1 MEITVEVAEIV
12 KIPWVNFPDH
22 SYPKTESTMGTNAKT
37 KQLLKILIGAAWLD
51 GVIQA
56 EERQHLR
63 RIAAQYELENDP
75 ELQALL
81 SELKS
86 VEAPQCY
93 AWVNEYLGDYP
104 GDEDY
109 SELLEALSGLLYSDG
124 DIQTQEAQLLASLQE
139 SDPSHNHHKSSL
151 DRFLGKVQH
160 LYRRALQK
168 TN

>member
-1 MEITVEVAEIV
+1 MT
-12 KIPWVNFPDH
+12 
-22 SYPKTESTMGTNAKT
+22 KTAKT

-51 GVIQA
+51 GVIEV
-56 EERQHLR
+56 EERQYLR
-63 RIAAQYELENDP
+63 RLAAGYELENDL
-75 ELQALL
+75 ELQTLL

-104 GDEDY
+104 SEQEY

-139 SDPSHNHHKSSL
+139 SDPGHGHPKSSL
-151 DRFLGKVQH
+151 DKFLGKVQR
-160 LYRRALQK
+160 LYLRAVQK
-168 TN
+168 AG

>member
-1 MEITVEVAEIV
+1 M
-12 KIPWVNFPDH
+12 
-22 SYPKTESTMGTNAKT
+22 STKAKT
-37 KQLLKILIGAAWLD
+37 KQLLKILIGGAWLD
-51 GVIQA
+51 GVIQV
-56 EERQHLR
+56 EERQHLQR
-63 RIAAQYELENDP
+63 LAAEYQLENDP

-86 VEAPQCY
+86 VDAPQCY

-139 SDPSHNHHKSSL
+139 SDPSQASPKSSL
-151 DRFLGKVQH
+151 DKFLGKVQR
-160 LYRRALQK
+160 LYRQALK
-168 TN
+168 KAGWKVGVSPWPDSLS

>member
-1 MEITVEVAEIV
+1 MT
-12 KIPWVNFPDH
+12 
-22 SYPKTESTMGTNAKT
+22 KTAKT

-51 GVIQA
+51 GVIQV
-56 EERQHLR
+56 EERQYLR
-63 RIAAQYELENDP
+63 RLAAEYKVENDP

-104 GDEDY
+104 SEEEY

-139 SDPSHNHHKSSL
+139 SDPGHGPPKSSL
-151 DRFLGKVQH
+151 DKFLGKVQR

-168 TN
+168 AS

>member
-1 MEITVEVAEIV
+1 MT
-12 KIPWVNFPDH
+12 
-22 SYPKTESTMGTNAKT
+22 KTAKN
-37 KQLLKILIGAAWLD
+37 KQLFKILIGAAWLD
-51 GVIQA
+51 GVIQV

-63 RIAAQYELENDP
+63 RLAAEYELENDP

-104 GDEDY
+104 SEQEY

-139 SDPSHNHHKSSL
+139 SDPSHGPTKSSL
-151 DRFLGKVQH
+151 DKFLSKVQR

-168 TN
+168 TS